1 MNPSSS
7 SSYLFL
13 SIVSVTVLQSR
24 RGKGFRRN
32 GGCYSTVTA
41 LRESVTERFS
51 GAGAGAGGI
60 QWIDLQRLPSAP
72 LRCVTGVGQGN
83 GR

>member
-1 MNPSSS
+1 VNPSSS

-13 SIVSVTVLQSR
+13 PIVSVTVLQSR

-32 GGCYSTVTA
+32 GGCYITVTA
-41 LRESVTERFS
+41 LREGVTEHFP
-51 GAGAGAGGI
+51 GTGTGGI
-60 QWIDLQRLPSAP
+60 RWIDLQRLPSAP
-72 LRCVTGVGQGN
+72 LRCVTGVEQGN